1 MFSSLQAAPR
11 MGGGLRPL
19 GGQAVPPP
27 PQNCSNSVRPLKKRA
42 ISTMDVMAQTAKK
55 LANDMPVTQE
65 ELAAFVGT
73 HGAPTLAGST
83 PAHVAGL
90 LKERLYEMS
99 MMCDLRCTAVR
110 RF

>member
-1 MFSSLQAAPR
+1 
-11 MGGGLRPL
+11 
-19 GGQAVPPP
+19 
-27 PQNCSNSVRPLKKRA
+27 
-42 ISTMDVMAQTAKK
+42 MDVMAQTAKK

-65 ELAAFVGT
+65 ELAAFVGK
-73 HGAPTLAGST
+73 HGASTLTGST
-83 PAHVAGL
+83 PAHVVGL